1 MVSWAGWRLG
11 RMKNKLVVSW
21 AGWGVGRM
29 KNGVKLLFETDEVSK
44 T

>member
-1 MVSWAGWRLG
+1 
-11 RMKNKLVVSW
+11 MKNKLVVSW